1 MSLKFTVCFP
11 VLYALQW
18 EQAVLGPPLR
28 LFLPQCHP
36 VLSTCLPTASQPLR
50 LFLCCFQL
58 PLYKM
63 FHCHSQTMT
72 SVTDEISAT
81 LTCWALTWKTRQF
94 KKPFFL
100 IFLQGN
106 QMQNHILFHENVPS
120 LWESTESFCCL
131 PRTLSTE
138 KITSAAKDQLP
149 GNFLPTISTGLFPV
163 CLKRGMSFCSGA
175 VVKGNELGLLLY
187 KTKPVSLT

>member
-1 MSLKFTVCFP
+1 MHYNENKQSLG
-11 VLYALQW
+11 LH
-18 EQAVLGPPLR
+18 LGFSFHSATLF
-28 LFLPQCHP
+28 FLPG
-36 VLSTCLPTASQPLR
+36 LPTASQPLR

-63 FHCHSQTMT
+63 SHCHSQTMT
-72 SVTDEISAT
+72 SVTDEISDA

-106 QMQNHILFHENVPS
+106 QMQNHVLFHENVPS

-131 PRTLSTE
+131 PRTLTTE

-149 GNFLPTISTGLFPV
+149 GNFLSTISTGLFPV
-163 CLKRGMSFCSGA
+163 CLKGGMSFCSGA
-175 VVKGNELGLLLY
+175 VVKGNWVY
-187 KTKPVSLT
+187 CFTKPNQWAWLK